1 MLWGGLLTQPALAA
15 PDAHSAAFHHQAC
28 KSLLTHDEQEL
39 HLQGSCAG
47 QIALLLQLSNVL
59 PATMRFCAPEHS
71 TLRDATE
78 VVASYM
84 DRHASEL
91 HLAFPV
97 VAVLAFREAWPC
109 QTRGEAAVRPSGG
122 RELAQ
127 VQPLAGATP
136 HTTFSDAKLTV
147 PGAVLAQPAG
157 IAAERQLGPAYQRR
171 KP

>member
-1 MLWGGLLTQPALAA
+1 VLWGGLLTQPALAA

-109 QTRGEAAVRPSGG
+109 QTREEAAGQRGEDG
-122 RELAQ
+122 RLAHA
-127 VQPLAGATP
+127 QPLAGATP

-147 PGAVLAQPAG
+147 PGAVPETAG
-157 IAAERQLGPAYQRR
+157 IAAERQLALTHQRR